1 MSSFLRDFVFR
12 GFVVLILILVV
23 MGLMDQ
29 CICFVRLVFGDW
41 TPDVL
46 WGVTPTVLACVIG
59 FWGTARAV

>member
-1 MSSFLRDFVFR
+1 MSSFMRDFIFR

-29 CICFVRLVFGDW
+29 CICLIRLVFGDW

-46 WGVTPTVLACVIG
+46 WGVSPTVLASVIG
-59 FWGTARAV
+59 FWGAARAG